1 MKLDLTAVINYLGI
15 ADYIALALVALWGA
29 FCVVM
34 VLRRIRRVRFA
45 NEQLQEDFLTRVE
58 EAILRNDFDSV
69 THFCEDDPRA
79 LSQLTR
85 LAILNRRL
93 GLSRL
98 RTLLAERFQRDVL
111 SDLEYRLS
119 WIYTVIKSA
128 PMLGLFGT
136 VLGMMG
142 AFAKLSGGEKVDPTK
157 LADDISLALV
167 TTAIG
172 LAIAIPLVL
181 CTASVSIQIK
191 KLEDYVSSGL
201 NRVLDVLRSVGTKQE
216 VTPLPP
222 VGVAATAGGPRTSA
236 EKTFRKE

>member
-1 MKLDLTAVINYLGI
+1 MKLDLTAIINYLGT
-15 ADYIALALVALWGA
+15 ADYIALAIVALWGA

-34 VLRRIRRVRFA
+34 VLRRIRRVRFV
-45 NEQLQEDFLTRVE
+45 NEQSQEEFLARVE
-58 EAILRNDFDSV
+58 ETVLRADFESV
-69 THFCEDDPRA
+69 TKLCEDDPRA
-79 LSQLTR
+79 LAQLTR
-85 LAILNRRL
+85 LAIVNRRL
-93 GLSRL
+93 GLPRL

-201 NRVLDVLRSVGTKQE
+201 NRVLDMLRAAGVRQE
-216 VTPLPP
+216 TPPVPP
-222 VGVAATAGGPRTSA
+222 VGAVVGSGPRTSA

>member
-15 ADYIALALVALWGA
+15 ADYIALAIVALWGA

-45 NEQLQEDFLTRVE
+45 SEQSQEEFLARVE
-58 EAILRNDFDSV
+58 ETILRTDFEAVAKS
-69 THFCEDDPRA
+69 CEDDPRA
-79 LSQLTR
+79 LAQLTR
-85 LAILNRRL
+85 LAIVNRRL
-93 GLSRL
+93 GLPRL

-201 NRVLDVLRSVGTKQE
+201 NRILDMLRTTGIKQE
-216 VTPLPP
+216 APPVPP
-222 VGVAATAGGPRTSA
+222 VGAPVGSGHGNSA
-236 EKTFRKE
+236 ERTFRKE

>member
-1 MKLDLTAVINYLGI
+1 MRFDLSTITTYLGT
-15 ADYIALALVALWGA
+15 ADYAALALVALWGA
-29 FCVVM
+29 FCMVM
-34 VLRRIRRVRFA
+34 LVRRIRRFRFVT
-45 NEQLQEDFLTRVE
+45 EQQQEEFLLRVE
-58 EAILRNDFDSV
+58 DLITRGDFTAAVDMCSEDS
-69 THFCEDDPRA
+69 RA
-79 LSQLTR
+79 LPQLVR
-85 LAILNRRL
+85 LALLNRRL

-98 RTLLAERFQRDVL
+98 RTLLVERFQRDVL
-111 SDLEYRLS
+111 ADLEYRLS

-181 CTASVSIQIK
+181 CAASASIQIR
-191 KLEDYVSSGL
+191 KLEDFVSSGL
-201 NRVLDVLRSVGTKQE
+201 NRLLDVLKSA
-216 VTPLPP
+216 
-222 VGVAATAGGPRTSA
+222 GVRTESAATPPPAPAPAGRTAA
-236 EKTFRKE
+236 ERTFRTE

>member
-1 MKLDLTAVINYLGI
+1 MKFDLTPIISYLGT
-15 ADYIALALVALWGA
+15 ADYFALALVALWGA

-34 VLRRIRRVRFA
+34 VLRRIRCVRFA
-45 NEQLQEDFLTRVE
+45 TEQLQEDFLARVE
-58 EAILRNDFDSV
+58 ESVLRNDFDTV
-69 THFCEDDPRA
+69 VQFCEDDPRA
-79 LSQLTR
+79 LPQLTR

-93 GLSRL
+93 GLPRL

-119 WIYTVIKSA
+119 WVYTVIKSA

-172 LAIAIPLVL
+172 LAIAIPLVI

-201 NRVLDVLRSVGTKQE
+201 NRVLDTLRAAGIKQE
-216 VTPLPP
+216 AAPVPP
-222 VGVAATAGGPRTSA
+222 AAVSVSAAGSRSPA
-236 EKTFRKE
+236 EKTFRRE

>member
-1 MKLDLTAVINYLGI
+1 MKLDLTAIINYLGT
-15 ADYIALALVALWGA
+15 ADYIALAIVALWGA

-34 VLRRIRRVRFA
+34 VLRRIRRVRFV
-45 NEQLQEDFLTRVE
+45 NEQSQEEFLARVE
-58 EAILRNDFDSV
+58 ETVLRADFESV
-69 THFCEDDPRA
+69 TKLCEDDPRA
-79 LSQLTR
+79 LAQLTR
-85 LAILNRRL
+85 LAIVNRRL
-93 GLSRL
+93 GLPRL

-201 NRVLDVLRSVGTKQE
+201 NRVLDMLRAAGVRQE
-216 VTPLPP
+216 TPP
-222 VGVAATAGGPRTSA
+222 VPPAGAVVGSGPRTSA

>member
-1 MKLDLTAVINYLGI
+1 MKLDLSAIISYLGT
-15 ADYIALALVALWGA
+15 ADYIALAVVALWGV

-34 VLRRIRRVRFA
+34 VLRRIHRVRFA
-45 NEQLQEDFLTRVE
+45 SEQLQEEFLTRVE
-58 EAILRNDFDSV
+58 EGILRNDFESV
-69 THFCEDDPRA
+69 ARLCEEDPRA

-85 LAILNRRL
+85 LAIMHRRL

-201 NRVLDVLRSVGTKQE
+201 NRVLDVLRTAGIKQE
-216 VTPLPP
+216 VTPVPP
-222 VGVAATAGGPRTSA
+222 AGPAVTSGAPRTSA
-236 EKTFRKE
+236 EKTFRTE

>member
-1 MKLDLTAVINYLGI
+1 MKLDLTAIITYLGT
-15 ADYIALALVALWGA
+15 ADYIALAVVALWGA

-34 VLRRIRRVRFA
+34 VLRRIHRVRFA
-45 NEQLQEDFLTRVE
+45 NEQLQEEFLTRVE
-58 EAILRNDFDSV
+58 EGILRNDFESV
-69 THFCEDDPRA
+69 ARFCEEDPRA

-85 LAILNRRL
+85 LAIVHRRL

-201 NRVLDVLRSVGTKQE
+201 NRVLDVLRTAGIKQE
-216 VTPLPP
+216 VTPVPP
-222 VGVAATAGGPRTSA
+222 VGPAVGSGAPRTPA
-236 EKTFRKE
+236 ERTFRKE